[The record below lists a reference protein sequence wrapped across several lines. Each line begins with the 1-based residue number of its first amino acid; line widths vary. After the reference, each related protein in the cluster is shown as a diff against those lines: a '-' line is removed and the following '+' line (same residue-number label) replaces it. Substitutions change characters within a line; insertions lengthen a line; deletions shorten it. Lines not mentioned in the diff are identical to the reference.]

1 MAQTN
6 ILLETGTNELEIVE
20 FYIDEPDYRGYYG
33 INVAKVVEIIRE
45 QPITVMP
52 EMRHPSVV
60 GAFLYR
66 NGRVVPLIDL
76 SVYLGG
82 EPIKNS
88 DSRVIITEFNMVM
101 NSFIVSGVNRI
112 HRLSWLDIEPPGKFI
127 QTMSQSSITGVVKM
141 DNRVVFILDLE
152 AIVADLHPALAIR
165 MNTDGEPHE
174 MPEHPYKIIHADDS
188 GSIRRL
194 ILSLLQKE
202 GRFEVTQAEDG
213 MKAWNMLTSFRDKAV
228 EENRPITDFVEG
240 IITDIEMP
248 NLDGLTLTKQIKE
261 DSVLKI
267 IPVAVFSSLI
277 NNSLIAK
284 CTKVGADAQFAKP
297 DLQSLSDS
305 MYRLIKSKELRDSNK
320 I

>member
-6 ILLETGTNELEIVE
+6 ILLEAGTNELEIVE
-20 FYIDEPDYRGYYG
+20 FYIDELGYRGYYG

-45 QPITVMP
+45 QPVTAMP
-52 EMRHPSVV
+52 EMRHPSVM

-76 SVYLGG
+76 SIYLGG
-82 EPIKNS
+82 SPIKNE

-127 QTMSQSSITGVVKM
+127 QIMSQSSITGVVKM
-141 DNRVVFILDLE
+141 DDRVVFILDLE
-152 AIVADLHPALAIR
+152 AIVAELHPALAIR
-165 MNTDGEPHE
+165 MDSTTPAEPVE
-174 MPEHPYKIIHADDS
+174 RPYRIIHADDS
-188 GSIRRL
+188 GSIRKL
-194 ILSLLQKE
+194 ILSLLEKE
-202 GRFEVTQAEDG
+202 GRFEVIQAVDG
-213 MKAWNMLTSFRDKAV
+213 MEAWNILLKLRDEAIASDK
-228 EENRPITDFVEG
+228 PITDFVEG
-240 IITDIEMP
+240 MITDIEMP
-248 NLDGLTLTKQIKE
+248 NMDGLTLCKQVKE
-261 DSVLKI
+261 DSVLKVLPI
-267 IPVAVFSSLI
+267 AVFSSLI

-284 CTKVGADAQFAKP
+284 CNKVGADAQFAKP

-305 MYRLIKSKELRDSNK
+305 MYNLIKAKELQKSNK

>member
-45 QPITVMP
+45 QPVTAMP
-52 EMRHPSVV
+52 EMRHPSVM

-82 EPIKNS
+82 APIKNT

-141 DNRVVFILDLE
+141 DDRVVFILDLE
-152 AIVADLHPALAIR
+152 AIVAELHPSLAIR
-165 MNTDGEPHE
+165 MDETSDHDV
-174 MPEHPYKIIHADDS
+174 PEHPYKILHADDS
-188 GSIRRL
+188 ASIRKL
-194 ILSLLQKE
+194 IYSLLGKE
-202 GRFEVTQAEDG
+202 GRFEVTQAVDGQGAWDLLMKYRDEAIAED
-213 MKAWNMLTSFRDKAV
+213 
-228 EENRPITDFVEG
+228 RPITDFIEG
-240 IITDIEMP
+240 VITDIEMP
-248 NLDGLTLTKQIKE
+248 NLDGLTLCKQIKE
-261 DSVLKI
+261 DSVLKV

-277 NNSLIAK
+277 NNSLITK
-284 CTKVGADAQFAKP
+284 CKKVGADAQFAKP

-305 MYRLIKSKELRDSNK
+305 MYSLIKSKELELSRK